1 MPDDKR
7 GREKQARDADR
18 RQRARAIAAELE
30 RMDETAPPVATDA
43 LDDLEAELDDV
54 SFPATG
60 AEVVAAAGDRTIASD
75 EGLARVAE
83 LVPETEAETFAVPA
97 DVVARVQRPTIA
109 AAMKRVVEANAA
121 VSNDRLNDSRRK
133 AYEKTLR
140 ALKAIDADDDDEG
153 VRVVSE
159 WLVEQLHETETPPDS
174 RAVRRQAAAFC
185 RENGYEIRNDEW
197 LGV

>member
-30 RMDETAPPVATDA
+30 RMEETEPPVPTDA
-43 LDDLEAELDDV
+43 LEDLEAELDDV
-54 SFPATG
+54 PFPATG
-60 AEVVAAAGDRTIASD
+60 AEVVGAVGDRTLASD
-75 EGLARVAE
+75 EGLARVEE
-83 LVPETEAETFAVPA
+83 LVPETEAEAFTVPA

-121 VSNDRLNDSRRK
+121 VSNDRLSDSRRK
-133 AYEKTLR
+133 VYEKTLR
-140 ALKAIDADDDDEG
+140 ELKAIDADDDDEG

-159 WLVEQLHETETPPDS
+159 WLVEQIREDETPPDS
-174 RAVRRQAAAFC
+174 RAVRRKAATFC

-197 LGV
+197 LGI

>member
-185 RENGYEIRNDEW
+185 RGNGYEIRNDEW

>member
-30 RMDETAPPVATDA
+30 RMEETEPPVSPAA
-43 LDDLEAELDDV
+43 LDDLETELDDV
-54 SFPATG
+54 SFPASG
-60 AEVVAAAGDRTIASD
+60 AEVVSAVGDSTLASD
-75 EGLARVAE
+75 EGLARVAD
-83 LVPETEAETFAVPA
+83 LVPELEAETFAVPA

-109 AAMKRVVEANAA
+109 SAMKQIAEANAA
-121 VSNDRLNDSRRK
+121 VSNERLSDSQRK

-153 VRVVSE
+153 VRVISE
-159 WLVEQLHETETPPDS
+159 WLVEQIRENGRPPDS
-174 RAVRRQAAAFC
+174 RAVRRQAATFC

-197 LGV
+197 LGI

>member
-1 MPDDKR
+1 MADDKR

-30 RMDETAPPVATDA
+30 RMEETEPPVPTDA
-43 LDDLEAELDDV
+43 LEDLEAELDDV

-60 AEVVAAAGDRTIASD
+60 AEVVGAVGNRTLASD
-75 EGLARVAE
+75 EGLARVEE
-83 LVPETEAETFAVPA
+83 LVPETEAEAFAVPA

-121 VSNDRLNDSRRK
+121 VSNDRLSDSRRK
-133 AYEKTLR
+133 VYEKTLR
-140 ALKAIDADDDDEG
+140 ELKAIDADDDDEG

-159 WLVEQLHETETPPDS
+159 WLVEQIREDETPPDS
-174 RAVRRQAAAFC
+174 RAVRRKAATFC

-197 LGV
+197 LGI

>member
-30 RMDETAPPVATDA
+30 RMAETEPPVATDA
-43 LDDLEAELDDV
+43 LDDFETALDDV
-54 SFPATG
+54 AFPATG
-60 AEVVAAAGDRTIASD
+60 SEVVEAVGDRTIAS
-75 EGLARVAE
+75 EAGLAHVAE
-83 LVPETEAETFAVPA
+83 LVPETETEAFAVPA

-109 AAMKRVVEANAA
+109 EAMKRIVEANAT
-121 VSNDRLNDSRRK
+121 VSNDRLDDSRRK

-140 ALKAIDADDDDEG
+140 ELKAIDADDDDEG
-153 VRVVSE
+153 VQVISGG
-159 WLVEQLHETETPPDS
+159 LFEQITETEKPPDS
-174 RAVRRQAAAFC
+174 RAVRRKAATFC

-197 LGV
+197 LGI

>member
-30 RMDETAPPVATDA
+30 RMEETEPPVPTDA
-43 LDDLEAELDDV
+43 LEDLEAELDDV

-60 AEVVAAAGDRTIASD
+60 AEVVGAVGNRTLASD
-75 EGLARVAE
+75 EGLARVEE
-83 LVPETEAETFAVPA
+83 LVPETEAEAFTVPA

-121 VSNDRLNDSRRK
+121 VSNDRLSDSRRK
-133 AYEKTLR
+133 VYEKTLR
-140 ALKAIDADDDDEG
+140 ELKAIDADDDDEG

-159 WLVEQLHETETPPDS
+159 WLVEQIREDETPPDS
-174 RAVRRQAAAFC
+174 RAVRRKAATFC

-197 LGV
+197 LGI

>member
-1 MPDDKR
+1 
-7 GREKQARDADR
+7 
-18 RQRARAIAAELE
+18 
-30 RMDETAPPVATDA
+30 MDETAPPVATDA